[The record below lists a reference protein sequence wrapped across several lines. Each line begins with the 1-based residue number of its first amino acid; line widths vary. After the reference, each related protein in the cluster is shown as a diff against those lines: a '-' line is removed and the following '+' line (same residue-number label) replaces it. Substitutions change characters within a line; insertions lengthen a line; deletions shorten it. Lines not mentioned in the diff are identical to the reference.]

1 MQVRWIPG
9 EGYWANAY
17 ICGEVLI
24 DAGVT
29 PMQVEAYAPDITTI
43 VLTHCHYDHI
53 AHAHH
58 IAYMCDAKVFIHEA
72 DEPAL
77 THGRSEVTL
86 SAMFGE
92 RTPAVPLAGTLED
105 GDTIGG
111 LKVIHTPGHT
121 PGSICLWDQEDENLI
136 SGDTVFADG
145 GVGRTDFPG
154 GSQEELVHSLDRL
167 AGYDVQAI
175 WPGHGM
181 PAKENGFRHI
191 EAARRM
197 IGYY

>member
-17 ICGEVLI
+17 ICGEVLV
-24 DAGVT
+24 DAGIT
-29 PMQVEAYAPDITTI
+29 PMQVEAYASEITTI

-53 AHAHH
+53 AHAQH
-58 IAYMCDAKVFIHEA
+58 IAHMCDADVFIHEA
-72 DEPAL
+72 DEPPLAY
-77 THGRSEVTL
+77 GRAETTL
-86 SAMFGE
+86 SVMFGE
-92 RTPAVPLAGTLED
+92 RSPAVALAGTLKD

-111 LKVIHTPGHT
+111 LKVLHTPGHT
-121 PGSICLWDQEDENLI
+121 PGSICLWDAGGENLI

-154 GSQEELVHSLDRL
+154 GSQEDLIRSLDRL
-167 AGYDVQAI
+167 AAYDVQGL

-181 PAKENGFRHI
+181 SVKENGYRHI

>member
-9 EGYWANAY
+9 QGYWANAY

-29 PMQVEAYAPDITTI
+29 PMQVEAYASEITTI

-58 IAYMCDAKVFIHEA
+58 IATMCDADVFIHEA
-72 DEPAL
+72 AEPPLTNKRAETTCSAL
-77 THGRSEVTL
+77 
-86 SAMFGE
+86 FGE
-92 RTPAVPLAGTLED
+92 RSPVVPLTGTLKD
-105 GDTIGG
+105 GDIIGG

-121 PGSICLWDQEDENLI
+121 PGCICLWDAEGKNLI

-154 GSQEELVHSLDRL
+154 GSQEDLIHSLDRL
-167 AGYDVQAI
+167 ATYDVQKI

-181 PAKENGFRHI
+181 PVPENGFRHI
-191 EAARRM
+191 EASRRM
-197 IGYY
+197 AGYY